1 MSGNWYEKMNKLR
14 GGGGVEGDEI
24 PVPAKFISPSPA
36 IKNIHNKVED
46 FLLFLYGALQFDLTE
61 E

>member
-1 MSGNWYEKMNKLR
+1 
-14 GGGGVEGDEI
+14 VEGGEI